1 MSLVFDLIIL
11 AVCGISIVL
20 GAKRGFIKSVM
31 GVCTL
36 IAALCLAYAFTPVVS
51 DSIRSTDAM
60 KNVSES
66 IGDTIKSLSHTDEGG
81 YDLEK
86 MFSDMP
92 DAFRQILDRY
102 NTDDS
107 TLTETVVPE
116 ASAPESAVDMLADA
130 IAEPVVRAI
139 SDVAAFLLIFV
150 ASVAALKLLT
160 WLLDLLFQLPVLKT
174 ANTMLGLLVGVVI
187 ALFWAWVLC
196 PLSVTLIRAMS
207 SISPDLFNESVIENS
222 VILSF
227 FADNKI
233 GDILGYLIG

>member
-1 MSLVFDLIIL
+1 MSLVFDVIIL
-11 AVCGISIVL
+11 AVCVISIVL

-31 GVCTL
+31 GICTL
-36 IAALCLAYAFTPVVS
+36 VAALCLSYAFTPTVS
-51 DSIRSTDAM
+51 EYIRNTDAM
-60 KNVSES
+60 GNISES
-66 IGDTIKSLSHTDEGG
+66 IGDTIKSLSRTDDGG

-92 DAFRQILDRY
+92 DAFRQILERY
-102 NTDDS
+102 NADDS
-107 TLTETVVPE
+107 VLAETLPPETS
-116 ASAPESAVDMLADA
+116 ASESAVDALANA
-130 IAEPVVRAI
+130 IAEPVARAI
-139 SDVAAFLLIFV
+139 SNVAAFLLIFI
-150 ASVAALKLLT
+150 ASVAVLKLLT

-174 ANTMLGLLVGVVI
+174 ANTMLGLLIGVVI
-187 ALFWAWVLC
+187 ALFWAWILC

-233 GDILGYLIG
+233 GDILNYLMG

>member
-1 MSLVFDLIIL
+1 MSVVFDLIIL
-11 AVCGISIVL
+11 AVCVISIVL

-92 DAFRQILDRY
+92 DAFRGMPATLVYIGIL
-102 NTDDS
+102 
-107 TLTETVVPE
+107 
-116 ASAPESAVDMLADA
+116 ALALMGFT
-130 IAEPVVRAI
+130 
-139 SDVAAFLLIFV
+139 SDFSLI
-150 ASVAALKLLT
+150 
-160 WLLDLLFQLPVLKT
+160 
-174 ANTMLGLLVGVVI
+174 
-187 ALFWAWVLC
+187 
-196 PLSVTLIRAMS
+196 
-207 SISPDLFNESVIENS
+207 
-222 VILSF
+222 
-227 FADNKI
+227 
-233 GDILGYLIG
+233 